1 MPDNIYANAFKEVD
15 IILKN
20 TDINLIKKIPNK
32 FLQFIEN
39 HMNHDYKTNINLNIP
54 IDKQPLLKETNAIL
68 ALLYRNYWA
77 NNQELLDLK
86 LEKQKEIIKT
96 KENEKQFSTTNTI
109 FYKTTSST
117 TSDNRLITVSKE
129 NFFKK
134 FFKKILNLIKKR
146 K

>member
-86 LEKQKEIIKT
+86 LEKQKDIIKT